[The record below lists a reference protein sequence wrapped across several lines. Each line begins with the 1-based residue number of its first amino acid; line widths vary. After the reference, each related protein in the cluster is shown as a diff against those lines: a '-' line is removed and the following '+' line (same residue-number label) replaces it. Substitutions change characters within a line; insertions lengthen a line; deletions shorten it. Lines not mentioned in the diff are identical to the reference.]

1 MSLCTRLEKA
11 SNHRP
16 QNRGSL
22 AGCSAGE
29 IRANHAQ
36 RAKRN
41 AYQRRFGYD
50 PDASVGFVLE
60 KALPLRGRVLN
71 VGTGKGRFVIALAP
85 HVASV
90 TTIDISAEEQRFARM
105 EALHAGVAHRIRF
118 VRADARSLPWPA
130 ASFDAVVTWN
140 VFHHLDDPLRVF
152 AEILRVLKPT
162 GKLVLA
168 DFSMG
173 GFRRMNDIHESEGG
187 RHPHPPGRFAHWA
200 ARLLGCGFAVR
211 GFTAC
216 NQQILVAS
224 PAPRTRAAPTG
235 ASEERAVHALS
246 GPPFP
251 DDALP
256 GVRGGH

>member
-1 MSLCTRLEKA
+1 MSVCTKPAGA
-11 SNHRP
+11 SNDRH
-16 QNRGSL
+16 QNTGPL
-22 AGCSAGE
+22 VAGCAGE

-60 KALPLRGRVLN
+60 KALPLRGRVLD

-90 TTIDISAEEQRFARM
+90 TTIDMSAEEQRFACL
-105 EALHAGVAHRIRF
+105 EAHHAGVAHRIRF
-118 VRADARSLPWPA
+118 VRADARRLPWPA
-130 ASFDAVVTWN
+130 ATFDAVVTCN

-168 DFSMG
+168 DFSIG
-173 GFRRMNDIHESEGG
+173 GFRRMDDIHESEGG

-200 ARLLGCGFAVR
+200 ARLLRCGFAVR

-216 NQQILVAS
+216 NQQILVAG
-224 PAPRTRAAPTG
+224 PTPRTRAGPAG
-235 ASEERAVHALS
+235 SSEADGRRL
-246 GPPFP
+246 
-251 DDALP
+251 
-256 GVRGGH
+256 